1 MGGGGHRDEM
11 VCRKGVEQAGD
22 LLESLQDTVQ
32 GQATT
37 IIVLRDWIEEL
48 EMGHRILQGCVIHI
62 KDRMDVDPQ
71 MEDLTGLEVDG
82 ENSSEE
88 LLASF
93 PSGSSSSSDSSSS
106 DLYNDGVRATLCPDA
121 SRNDRPIC
129 G

>member
-1 MGGGGHRDEM
+1 VGGGGHRDEM

-32 GQATT
+32 GHATT

-71 MEDLTGLEVDG
+71 VEDLTGLEVDG
-82 ENSSEE
+82 ENSLEE
-88 LLASF
+88 PLASF

-106 DLYNDGVRATLCPDA
+106 DLYSDGVRATLCPDA
-121 SRNDRPIC
+121 SRNDCPIR